1 MKHYCIRGT
10 SLLTIMDPHTFT
22 ADYQNLIPV
31 VCFPKKKHEQNTYQD
46 GIGYQSWLNIFVS
59 KQYSSLLHNDF
70 LITIS
75 LV

>member
-31 VCFPKKKHEQNTYQD
+31 VCFPKKKHEQNTYHIQIKSTKMYIQLD
-46 GIGYQSWLNIFVS
+46 NCFIYTYFDC
-59 KQYSSLLHNDF
+59 SLKC
-70 LITIS
+70 
-75 LV
+75 